1 MTENAGVSMADLT
14 PAAISDGAGF
24 ASLKAPIRRLFA
36 SFGAH
41 SPFLALCAAYMAA
54 YFVAAGSISQARMS
68 SITDMFLG
76 FILMSGPVLLA
87 SVMFIEVDRVIRQ
100 ERSERP
106 LADLVRGILTF
117 FGRED
122 RFAKGLPLFLMLPAF
137 MFIFAQVKAL
147 IPVFQP
153 FAWDQAFNHIDRVL
167 HFGRLPWEWL
177 QPVLGYAPIT
187 FLLNLNYNLWFL
199 AMWIFLVHFLWVER
213 AGIHRTRALLAFFLI
228 WAICGSLM
236 AVLLSS
242 AGPAFYG
249 RLGISPDPYMP
260 LMAYLTATNEV
271 VPVWAIPTQDMLWAG
286 QMGESGFLR
295 GISAMPS
302 IHNASAL
309 LVVLVAWNRTLF
321 VRSVAVIHA
330 LLIFIGSIHL
340 AWHYAV
346 DSYLAWTMAL
356 GIWWAAG
363 PLARCWEASSLA
375 RNFSERRADT
385 PSFPARSA
393 RLA

>member
-1 MTENAGVSMADLT
+1 MTDLT
-14 PAAISDGAGF
+14 RAVANADGALS
-24 ASLKAPIRRLFA
+24 ATLKAPMRRLFA

-41 SPFLALCAAYMAA
+41 LPFLVICAAYIAG
-54 YFVAAGSISQARMS
+54 YFLAAGSISQARMI
-68 SITDMFLG
+68 SITDMFLT
-76 FILMSGPVLLA
+76 FMLMSGPVLMT
-87 SVMFIEVDRVIRQ
+87 SVMIIEVDRVIRQ

-106 LADLVRGILTF
+106 LADLIKGILTF
-117 FGRED
+117 FGREG

-153 FAWDQAFNHIDRVL
+153 FAWDQAFDHLDRVL

-187 FLLNLNYNLWFL
+187 YLLNLNYNFWFL
-199 AMWIFLVHFLWVER
+199 AMWIFLAYFLWVER
-213 AGIHRTRALLAFFLI
+213 AGTHRTRALLAFFLI

-249 RLGISPDPYMP
+249 RLGISPDPYVP
-260 LMAYLTATNEV
+260 LMTYLTATNEV
-271 VPVWAIPTQDMLWAG
+271 LPVWAVATQDMLWAG
-286 QMGESGFLR
+286 HMGEPGFLR

-309 LVVLVAWNRTLF
+309 LMVLVVWNKTLF
-321 VRSVAVIHA
+321 VRGVAVIHA

-346 DSYLAWTMAL
+346 DSYLAWAMAL
-356 GIWWAAG
+356 VIWWAAG
-363 PLARCWEASSLA
+363 PLARWWEASALA
-375 RNFSERRADT
+375 RNFSAGGADT
-385 PSFPARSA
+385 RGYSA
-393 RLA
+393 QSVRLA